1 MGTIMIE
8 EKSLL
13 NLATWIL
20 FLAPQDIVIKRM
32 RAMIKESINKNF
44 VLKI

>member
-13 NLATWIL
+13 NLAPQIL
-20 FLAPQDIVIKRM
+20 FLAPQDIIKSKLYL
-32 RAMIKESINKNF
+32 A
-44 VLKI
+44 